1 MASDKSVN
9 SNHTLPGN
17 VKIKVEPGT
26 SMPVPIRN
34 IKTEPGLPTT
44 STTRLTSFRLPRDLT
59 LGGNIKTEK
68 SKRVYTPNLN
78 AQRTKKKEDASP
90 GDSTKPGRV
99 RDNARGRGRGDRGRN
114 DRGRGRAS
122 NLIQSSGIWSTGIN
136 STPGKR
142 NSSSGGGGSG
152 GGGGESERSSQTSLE
167 KPKLDLNRTIDKA
180 EEEEK
185 LKLLLRDDF
194 IDNGDPDDFD
204 NGPVT
209 LPMIK
214 VVTAKMH
221 KEEIKQELDVDEE
234 EEINM
239 KPTILENGEVL
250 PPKHEVKV
258 KGPTSDVEPK
268 EELDTIPQ
276 MIENKTNSYILI
288 QFPDCLPGFVGSAED
303 SRTTRENGSTKEKEN
318 TTTSDT
324 EFCTLNNLKPG
335 ILGKLQILKSGKAR
349 LVLGENN
356 LIVDLGSRHSFR
368 QDLIAAKVDSE
379 KLTGDLINLG
389 PVSNT
394 LICSPDWESM
404 FQKL

>member
-9 SNHTLPGN
+9 SNHNTLPGN
-17 VKIKVEPGT
+17 VKIKIEPGT
-26 SMPVPIRN
+26 SMPAPIRN

-90 GDSTKPGRV
+90 GDSAKPGRG

-142 NSSSGGGGSG
+142 SSSGGGGG
-152 GGGGESERSSQTSLE
+152 GGGGSGDSDRSSQTSLE
-167 KPKLDLNRTIDKA
+167 KPKLDLNRSIDKA

-194 IDNGDPDDFD
+194 IDSGEPEDFD

-214 VVTAKMH
+214 AKMH
-221 KEEIKQELDVDEE
+221 KEQIKQELDVEEE
-234 EEINM
+234 EEINT

-250 PPKHEVKV
+250 PSKNEVKV
-258 KGPTSDVEPK
+258 KVPNLNMEPK
-268 EELDTIPQ
+268 EELDSIPQ

-303 SRTTRENGSTKEKEN
+303 ARTTRPNSSNQEKEN
-318 TTTSDT
+318 AATSDT
-324 EFCTLNNLKPG
+324 DFCTLNSLKPG
-335 ILGKLQILKSGKAR
+335 ILGKLQILKSGKTR

-368 QDLIAAKVDSE
+368 QDLIAAKVDTD

-389 PVSNT
+389 PVNNT

-404 FQKL
+404 LAKL